1 MKTNCGK
8 TTSLIHRE
16 VDDENKLISN
26 IAAKKI
32 KANMGGGGL
41 EGGSNGTRS
50 SWSHGEVYEEKS
62 VVEVAKE
69 AQVSTEI

>member
-41 EGGSNGTRS
+41 EGGSVKVTFDFLTLRRVKVTFDFLTS
-50 SWSHGEVYEEKS
+50 
-62 VVEVAKE
+62 
-69 AQVSTEI
+69 